1 MRLTRSLEKQ
11 CAYIIILYCKVAI
24 HGEDSM
30 TGTQML
36 RQVSA
41 EEVQLFDRD
50 GAILL
55 QNIMGADWTET
66 LREGIEHANEHP
78 DGMSA
83 GVDMPLRID
92 QFPAMHSPAL
102 QRLLDESPIAQIV
115 GSVLNAPTRFYMDQ
129 MFYKPAGMIAPSAW
143 HQDTCYYN
151 VEGHQLIRAWVCVD
165 PVPRDVSIEV
175 LRGSHMW
182 NITYRPPVGMDPKV
196 DPAGATE
203 LDEAYAA
210 GKVLIG
216 PEAFK
221 QWTYFDSYLD
231 TNLPELPDVEASRG
245 SFNIMGWDY
254 EPGDVL
260 LFHGNIVHSAR
271 GNVELPHPRRA
282 HASLW
287 AGPDVHYLRRRSQA
301 IPDPLPLYD
310 YKPQDGQPLG
320 DFPEVFPVAWSP
332 SN

>member
-1 MRLTRSLEKQ
+1 
-11 CAYIIILYCKVAI
+11 
-24 HGEDSM
+24 
-30 TGTQML
+30 ML
-36 RQVSA
+36 RAVSD
-41 EEVQLFDRD
+41 EEMRRFDRD
-50 GAILL
+50 GAVLL
-55 QNIMGADWTET
+55 KGIMGSDWTEL
-66 LREGIEHANEHP
+66 LREGVEYAQAHP

-102 QRLLDESPIAQIV
+102 KRLLDESPIASIV
-115 GSVLNAPTRFYMDQ
+115 GSILDAPVRFYMDQ

-165 PVPRDVSIEV
+165 PVPRDISLEV
-175 LRGSHMW
+175 VRGSHLW
-182 NITYRPPVGMDPKV
+182 NVTYRPPVGMDPAS
-196 DPAGATE
+196 DPAAAAE
-203 LDEAYAA
+203 LEQAYAE

-216 PEAFK
+216 PEAFEK
-221 QWTYFDSYLD
+221 WTYFDSYLD
-231 TNLPELPDVEASRG
+231 ASLPALPEIEANRD
-245 SFNIMGWDY
+245 SFDILGWAY

-260 LFHGNIVHSAR
+260 LFHGHIVHSAR

-287 AGPDVHYLRRRSQA
+287 AGPDVRYLRRRSQA

-310 YKPQDGQPLG
+310 YAPRDGQYLG
-320 DFPEVFPVAWSP
+320 EFPEVFPVAWAP
-332 SN
+332 AA